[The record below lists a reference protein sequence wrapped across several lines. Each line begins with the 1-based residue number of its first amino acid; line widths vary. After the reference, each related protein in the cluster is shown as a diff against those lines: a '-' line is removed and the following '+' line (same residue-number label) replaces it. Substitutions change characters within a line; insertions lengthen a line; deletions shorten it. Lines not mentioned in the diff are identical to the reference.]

1 MRNKRELNAKL
12 KGATLGDVEGDVDDT
27 LKWIKRSKKKE
38 KELAKKR
45 QQELEALDQMAQ
57 EEYTESAYSSTM
69 FCVSVE
75 ADSFDVFAEDL
86 EGLKVA
92 HDFEEMDEGE
102 ERILTLKD
110 SRILENEG
118 M

>member
-1 MRNKRELNAKL
+1 MNAKL

-57 EEYTESAYSSTM
+57 EEYTESAYSSAM
-69 FCVSVE
+69 FFVSVE
-75 ADSFDVFAEDL
+75 ADPFDVFAEDL